1 MRRILLLLTAAIL
14 GVAMLAVTAVPALA
28 TIHPL
33 SRAERSDGHVAPNS
47 TATTQDPRGLSRPGS
62 QNFAQPVSSVLPAG
76 TCLTPQETGEAQTI
90 CGTNP
95 SPNGTAAS
103 SAFEIPVQKRTV
115 AVVGGV
121 AGNWV
126 YGA

>member
-14 GVAMLAVTAVPALA
+14 VVAMLAVTAVPALA

-33 SRAERSDGHVAPNS
+33 SRAEMSAGHAAPNS

-62 QNFAQPVSSVLPAG
+62 QNFAQPVSSVLPADSP
-76 TCLTPQETGEAQTI
+76 CLTPDITGEAQTI

-95 SPNGTAAS
+95 TDTAALH
-103 SAFEIPVQKRTV
+103 AFEP
-115 AVVGGV
+115 
-121 AGNWV
+121 NP
-126 YGA
+126 

>member
-1 MRRILLLLTAAIL
+1 MKRLLVLLTVALAM
-14 GVAMLAVTAVPALA
+14 VAMLAVTALPAFA

-33 SRAERSDGHVAPNS
+33 SRGDRSNAPVD
-47 TATTQDPRGLSRPGS
+47 TQNPPGLSRLGS

-76 TCLTPQETGEAQTI
+76 TCLTPQQTGEAQTI

-103 SAFEIPVQKRTV
+103 HAFENPVQ
-115 AVVGGV
+115 
-121 AGNWV
+121 
-126 YGA
+126 

>member
-1 MRRILLLLTAAIL
+1 MRRLLLLLTAAIF
-14 GVAMLAVTAVPALA
+14 VVTMLAVAAVPALA

-33 SRAERSDGHVAPNS
+33 SRAEMSAGHAPDF
-47 TATTQDPRGLSRPGS
+47 TPATTQDPRGLSRPGS

-95 SPNGTAAS
+95 SPNGTAVTN
-103 SAFEIPVQKRTV
+103 AFEANP
-115 AVVGGV
+115 
-121 AGNWV
+121 
-126 YGA
+126 